1 VAFIPRIRSIEELT
15 ATATND
21 LLFQLTGGADLWLEF
36 ADIWVKDNP
45 AYFGT
50 SATNTAD
57 CLAEDVYTIP
67 YPVNVA
73 DLFFKNYTAGSN
85 TRIILI
91 GTPLTQKRADFYGL
105 NITIK

>member
-1 VAFIPRIRSIEELT
+1 MAFIPRIRSIEELS
-15 ATATND
+15 ATATSD
-21 LLFQLTGGADLWLEF
+21 ALFQLTGGVDLWLEF

-45 AYFGT
+45 VYFGT
-50 SATNTAD
+50 NAQNTAD
-57 CLAEDVYTIP
+57 CLVEDLYTIP

-73 DLFFKNYTAGSN
+73 DLFFRNYTPGSN

-105 NITIK
+105 NIKIV